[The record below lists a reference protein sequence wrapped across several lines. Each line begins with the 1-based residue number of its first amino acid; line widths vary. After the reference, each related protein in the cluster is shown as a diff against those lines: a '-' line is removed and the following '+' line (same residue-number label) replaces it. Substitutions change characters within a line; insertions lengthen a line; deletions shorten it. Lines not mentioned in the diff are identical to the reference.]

1 MQIEAGAARVELQ
14 GRTKQQFCV
23 PAVALDGQSY
33 RLKEAKERAARKAKS
48 RTLAARKAR

>member
-23 PAVALDGQSY
+23 PAVQMTGKSY
-33 RLKEAKERAARKAKS
+33 RLRQ
-48 RTLAARKAR
+48 RTGASDD

>member
-23 PAVALDGQSY
+23 PAVAIRGNSY
-33 RLKEAKERAARKAKS
+33 RLKDKLKAGLVRPEEPATVS
-48 RTLAARKAR
+48 

>member
-23 PAVALDGQSY
+23 PAVALQGKSY
-33 RLKEAKERAARKAKS
+33 RLKEAQERTARKAKS
-48 RTLAARKAR
+48 RTPAARKAR